1 VLCQLSYR
9 HPLNCLAAG
18 ADLRL
23 GVALP
28 EVSRSASDDFNTTPP
43 CCASALRIRQIGFA
57 LLAPR
62 YWGSYGAFRP
72 QIEQTA
78 GDCQVVRYRGIRKPP
93 GFVAFSTTSA
103 RGFAATEAF
112 ARPAN
117 QSPCVCAF
125 RTRELIHLRSTP
137 CRNSMGVSSNF
148 PPVASPGLQP
158 SRGLLANPSITAE
171 PNQYPPRNFPAIP
184 LLALPTQSAM
194 CS

>member
-1 VLCQLSYR
+1 LLYPPLAVSCTAQEFLTTDRASPCAFAKLVLPCWPRATKAPTVRSV
-9 HPLNCLAAG
+9 
-18 ADLRL
+18 LR
-23 GVALP
+23 
-28 EVSRSASDDFNTTPP
+28 T
-43 CCASALRIRQIGFA
+43 
-57 LLAPR
+57 
-62 YWGSYGAFRP
+62 
-72 QIEQTA
+72 EQTA

-158 SRGLLANPSITAE
+158 SRGLLANPSTTAE